1 MAMGRNPPPPRF
13 LDADERCVKQFSDV
27 GEGPGYQEIKHLED
41 SLESVCG
48 GGGCRMYVFISP
60 SAQAGR

>member
-1 MAMGRNPPPPRF
+1 MAMGRTPPPRF
-13 LDADERCVKQFSDV
+13 LDANERCVKQVGDV
-27 GEGPGYQEIKHLED
+27 GEGPRQQDIEHLED

-48 GGGCRMYVFISP
+48 GGGCRTYVFISP